1 MDDELHDG
9 LRRAAFEGRV
19 SMNDIALAALAS
31 SKEVKD
37 AIAYN
42 AQHKK

>member
-1 MDDELHDG
+1 MDDTTHEG
-9 LRRAAFEGRV
+9 LRRAAFEGRK
-19 SMNDIALAALAS
+19 SMNDIVLDALAS

-42 AQHKK
+42 AQHK